1 MSLYW
6 KIAVWTNL
14 VWLIIGVLFSV
25 VNGTF
30 TWLHFI
36 YGLIGIGT
44 IIKCL
49 ELAKDNEIKNKK
61 IKELRNKVT
70 LN

>member
-14 VWLIIGVLFSV
+14 VWLSIGVMYSLANNNF
-25 VNGTF
+25 G
-30 TWLHFI
+30 WLQFF
-36 YGLIGIGT
+36 YGAIGLGT

-49 ELAKDNEIKNKK
+49 ELAKEVEIKDKK
-61 IKELRNKVT
+61 IKELENKT
-70 LN
+70 N